1 MTSQFEFTVPM
12 LLGLV
17 SCLTASLLLAA
28 LLVIAIVP
36 PVQATVLNGLIVIA
50 NLLSKLADVGL
61 PLILRIRGQAAVD
74 DYEQR
79 WGAPPDKPPP
89 RS

>member
-17 SCLTASLLLAA
+17 SCLTASLLLVA

-36 PVQATVLNGLIVIA
+36 PVQTTVLEGLIVIA

-61 PLILRIRGQAAVD
+61 PLLTRIRGQAASD

-79 WGAPPDKPPP
+79 WGAPPEPPDK
-89 RS
+89 SD